1 MDIRGLRYFIE
12 VVRRQSFTRAA
23 EGLFVT
29 QPTIS
34 KMVKQLEEELEMPL
48 LIREGKSFRLTD
60 AGKVTF
66 ERGQDVL
73 AAMTRLQNELS
84 DLTAL
89 EHGELRVGVPP
100 MVGATFFAPVVRT
113 FHERYPKITLKL
125 VEAGALAVEASV
137 RSGQLEIGVAVLPVE
152 ENTFEHFGF
161 VLDRLCLVAPAGS
174 RWKGMRS
181 VSLMDVA
188 DEPIVLYPEDFTL
201 SIRVADAYKRIG
213 KPLKVAERSG
223 HWDFIVALVAA
234 RLGIAL
240 LPESITQRIDRSLF
254 DIVPVNED
262 ELVWHLG
269 LIWRRGSYLSHASRA
284 WIDIT
289 REVLGP
295 LAEEAHMPEH
305 EHTGD

>member
-1 MDIRGLRYFIE
+1 MDVKALKYFIE

-23 EGLFVT
+23 ESLFVT

-34 KMVKQLEEELEMPL
+34 KMVKQLEEELDMPL

-73 AAMTRLQNELS
+73 TAMNRLKNELS

-89 EHGELRVGVPP
+89 DTGELVVGVPP
-100 MVGATFFAPVVRT
+100 MIGAIFFGPVVRA
-113 FHERYPKITLKL
+113 FHERFPKVKLKL
-125 VEAGALAVEASV
+125 MEAGALAVEQQV

-152 ENTFEHFGF
+152 EEVFEHFGF
-161 VLDRLCLVAPAGS
+161 VQDRLCLVAPAGS
-174 RWKGMRS
+174 RWHGMRR
-181 VSLMDVA
+181 VSLVDVA

-201 SIRVADAYKRIG
+201 SLRVADAFRRIG

-240 LPESITQRIDRSLF
+240 LPAQITQRIDRDLF
-254 DIVPVNED
+254 DIVPINPD

-269 LIWRRGSYLSHASRA
+269 LIWKRDTYLSHASRA

-289 REVLGP
+289 REVLGQYHDALLP
-295 LAEEAHMPEH
+295 D
-305 EHTGD
+305 HTGD